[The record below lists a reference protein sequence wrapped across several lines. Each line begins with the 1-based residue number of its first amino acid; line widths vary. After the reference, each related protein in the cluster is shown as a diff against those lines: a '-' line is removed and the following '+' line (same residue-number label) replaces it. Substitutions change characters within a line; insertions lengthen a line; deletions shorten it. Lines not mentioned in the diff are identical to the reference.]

1 MDSNFT
7 KKQFF
12 PFLVWQLQPCPQQLK
27 KIGATYNILPSA
39 VFEIES
45 SSKGF

>member
-12 PFLVWQLQPCPQQLK
+12 FLFGLAITSPTAQK
-27 KIGATYNILPSA
+27 KIGATL
-39 VFEIES
+39 
-45 SSKGF
+45 